1 MSTTTRFDHGRPVTR
16 LQRVVVDAC
25 SSVRKL
31 TIAVVLGFA
40 ATLPS
45 AAATFA
51 VDDSTSYTHDANTA
65 MKWKFVNSD
74 RRTSSA
80 VEGTTLVTV
89 RLNLKQWAN
98 KSGKVYMALAKQ
110 PIGPVKASWTT
121 QGRLLAGQLIS
132 GNRTLVYV
140 GPIRSAILE
149 DTIALTMET
158 DGQRLVSPQR
168 MQFYFEIDVD

>member
-1 MSTTTRFDHGRPVTR
+1 MRTTIGFVLGSPATCN
-16 LQRVVVDAC
+16 RVPGDAVW
-25 SSVRKL
+25 SVRKL
-31 TIAVVLGFA
+31 IVTIALSVA
-40 ATLPS
+40 AALPA

-168 MQFYFEIDVD
+168 LQFYFEIDLD